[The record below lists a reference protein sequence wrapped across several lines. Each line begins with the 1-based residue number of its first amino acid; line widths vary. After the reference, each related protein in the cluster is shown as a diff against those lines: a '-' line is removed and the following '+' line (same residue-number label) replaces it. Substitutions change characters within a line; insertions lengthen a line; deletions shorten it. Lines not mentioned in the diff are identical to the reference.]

1 MAFTQ
6 ADRDTVASAIATSAL
21 RVRFA
26 DGREV
31 TYQNGAD
38 LRAALALIDAE
49 LAGASATATPRF
61 AFATFPRW

>member
-6 ADRDTVASAIATSAL
+6 ADRDTVAAAIATGAL

-38 LRAALALIDAE
+38 LRAALALIDGE
-49 LAGASATATPRF
+49 LAGQSTTATPRY

>member
-6 ADRDTVASAIATSAL
+6 SDRDEVAKAISTGAL

-31 TYQNGAD
+31 TYQNISD
-38 LRAALALIDAE
+38 LIRALALIDAE

-61 AFATFPRW
+61 ALATFPRW

>member
-6 ADRDTVASAIATSAL
+6 ADRDTVASAIATGAM

-38 LRAALALIDAE
+38 LRAALSLIDAE
-49 LAGASATATPRF
+49 LAGASVSATPRF
-61 AFATFPRW
+61 ALATFPRW